1 MNANAILYFV
11 KYPTP
16 GKVKTRLAKSIGE
29 AQAAQLYRQLAEE
42 NFTVVRACQNSS
54 LIVFFDPPE
63 DQARVHQW
71 LGGADNYI
79 PQEGVGLG
87 DRLIRAFQWAF
98 DQGYK
103 CVAAYGSDTLH
114 LTTTIVEQSF
124 VALKDADVVI
134 GPAKD
139 GGYYLIGTSSNQP
152 KLFEEIP
159 WSTSDVLLATY
170 KRINGLELKYHT
182 LCPLEDMDEVK
193 SGGAHEFINSE
204 LEKRRS

>member
-29 AQAAQLYRQLAEE
+29 AQAAELYRQLAEE
-42 NFTVVRACQNSS
+42 NFTVVRACRNSN
-54 LIVFFDPPE
+54 LIVFLDPPE

-71 LGGADNYI
+71 LWGADSYI
-79 PQEGVGLG
+79 PQEGMGLG
-87 DRLIRAFQWAF
+87 DRLEHAFQWAF

-103 CVAAYGSDTLH
+103 RVAAYGSDTLH
-114 LTTTIVEQSF
+114 LTTTIVEQGF
-124 VALKDADVVI
+124 VALKDVDVVI

-139 GGYYLIGTSSNQP
+139 GGYYLIGTTSNQA

-159 WSTSDVLLATY
+159 WSTSEVLLETY
-170 KRINGLELKYHT
+170 KRINVLKLRYHT
-182 LCPLEDMDEVK
+182 LCLLEDMDEVK

-204 LEKRRS
+204 FEKRRS